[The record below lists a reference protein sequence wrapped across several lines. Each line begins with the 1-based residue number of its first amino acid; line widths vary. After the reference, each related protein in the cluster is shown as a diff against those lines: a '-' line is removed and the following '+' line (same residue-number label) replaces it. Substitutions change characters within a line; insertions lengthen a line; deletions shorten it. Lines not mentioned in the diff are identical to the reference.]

1 MKENEIVTLDT
12 VEKSDWISNAEKA
25 IIMKQFFPPNTTPV
39 EMQYCMKVAENFN
52 LNPILKQIYF
62 VPRKSNVNGRWVE
75 KVEPLCGR
83 DSFLT
88 LAHRSK
94 KFIGLESTSDIEETP
109 KLDNGKWIIEND
121 LVATATAWRKDCEK
135 PFVVKV
141 KYSEYV
147 QKKRDGT
154 LTKFWLEKPTTM
166 LKKVAESQV
175 LRKAFDITGLYAEEE
190 IDITPSQKEISNETT
205 LNLNNIV
212 KDKIGASNE
221 VKQEEKLEIDNQEI
235 VTEVIVEDKDIVDLF

>member
-1 MKENEIVTLDT
+1 MKDNEIVTQKIEETYEWLS
-12 VEKSDWISNAEKA
+12 EENKK
-25 IIMKQFFPPNTTPV
+25 IIMKQFFPPSTSAI
-39 EMQYCMKVAENFN
+39 EMQYCISVAKTFN
-52 LNPILKQIYF
+52 LNPILKQIFF
-62 VPRKSNVNGRWVE
+62 VPRKSNVNGQWVE

-147 QKKRDGT
+147 QKKKDGT
-154 LTKFWLEKPTTM
+154 PTKFWLEKPTTM

-175 LRKAFDITGLYAEEE
+175 LRKAFDITGLFAEEE
-190 IDITPSQKEISNETT
+190 IDTTPSQKEICNDTT

-212 KDKIGASNE
+212 KEKIGASNE

-235 VTEVIVEDKDIVDLF
+235 VTEVIAEDKDIVDLF